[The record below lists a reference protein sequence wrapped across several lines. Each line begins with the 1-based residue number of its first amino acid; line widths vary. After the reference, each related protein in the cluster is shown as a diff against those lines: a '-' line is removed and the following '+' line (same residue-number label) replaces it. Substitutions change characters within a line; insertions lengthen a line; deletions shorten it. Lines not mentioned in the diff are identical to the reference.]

1 VSPIWFEVKQPVD
14 WGQIDRPIILRWID
28 RPIILRRFSV
38 RMRMGYG
45 VFV

>member
-1 VSPIWFEVKQPVD
+1 MSPIWFEVKQPVD